1 MKKVNKNIRTKLTA
15 LALAAVTACSVSAM
29 AVPPAA
35 ALNSSIPT
43 ISDVE
48 KFASD
53 AKEGFEGIKEV
64 FTGMSDKDIST
75 LKKIGIE
82 TFMTCFGELVPGG
95 KFITPALKVIA
106 GDAFAARNSHSTR

>member
-1 MKKVNKNIRTKLTA
+1 M
-15 LALAAVTACSVSAM
+15 
-29 AVPPAA
+29 
-35 ALNSSIPT
+35 NSSIPT

-95 KFITPALKVIA
+95 KFGNVINLLFN
-106 GDAFAARNSHSTR
+106 GKPVPIDKKTDNSLMNYFAFGETDRFTCKSFDSGSKC